1 MLPLVSEATVCCS
14 KSQIPQHICGCS
26 FEPAWNALSLDFV
39 DLWNHPNYSIPFSA
53 NFMKLASETKVAA
66 NSVDD
71 RFDLV
76 DIHNS
81 KWQQ

>member
-1 MLPLVSEATVCCS
+1 
-14 KSQIPQHICGCS
+14 
-26 FEPAWNALSLDFV
+26 
-39 DLWNHPNYSIPFSA
+39 
-53 NFMKLASETKVAA
+53 MKLASETKVAA

-81 KWQQ
+81 KWQQWSGAVFNTCYNELYILDIPIPSCE